1 MGRLGRNEPYSEEV
15 AEEILERIAQGEFL
29 TRICATPDMPHR
41 TTVVDLWCKI
51 VEGFAARYKQA
62 RDAGFDERLERALLA
77 FYESPGVIVD
87 ENGRTR
93 IDPAWV
99 QLVKAKFWGELEAL
113 KRWDPQRYGDMIKQQ
128 HSGLLTLE
136 QLVTGSY
143 SSKKDD
149 GDSV

>member
-1 MGRLGRNEPYSEEV
+1 MGKLGRNEPYSEEV
-15 AEEILERIAQGEFL
+15 ADEILTRIAQGEFL
-29 TRICATPDMPHR
+29 TRICSTPDMPHR
-41 TTVVDLWCKI
+41 TTVVDLWCKN

-77 FYESPGVIVD
+77 FYDSPGVYRD
-87 ENGRTR
+87 ELGNVR
-93 IDPAWV
+93 IDAGWV
-99 QLVKAKFWGELEAL
+99 KLMEARFYAETQAL
-113 KRWDPQRYGDMIKQQ
+113 KKWDPQRYGDMIKQQ